1 MRTSNK
7 GWCTVNSRHVHV
19 QKLVLRMEGSDRPT
33 AAFLAR
39 RIAERL
45 TTVGLGGELGDKAH
59 PGANLRVKVSS
70 SDSSQ
75 PGVLADRI
83 ATAVK
88 KATL

>member
-1 MRTSNK
+1 M
-7 GWCTVNSRHVHV
+7 
-19 QKLVLRMEGSDRPT
+19 QKLVLRMEGSDRSG
-33 AAFLAR
+33 AAILAR

-45 TTVGLGGELGDKAH
+45 TAMELGGRAH

-75 PGVLADRI
+75 AGLLADRI